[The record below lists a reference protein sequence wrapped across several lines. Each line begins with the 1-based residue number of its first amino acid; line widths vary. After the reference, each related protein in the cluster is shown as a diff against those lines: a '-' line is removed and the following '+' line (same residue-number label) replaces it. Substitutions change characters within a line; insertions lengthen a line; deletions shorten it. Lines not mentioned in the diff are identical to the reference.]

1 MMTLETLTTFFGWC
15 SIINIAILLLTTFLL
30 MGFKDL
36 VSSIHSKMFGIE
48 QRGIPLIYV
57 NYLGNYKIAIFIFS
71 LVPYLALKIMG

>member
-1 MMTLETLTTFFGWC
+1 MITLEMLTTFFGWC
-15 SIINIAILLLTTFLL
+15 SIINIAILLLTTLLL

-48 QRGIPLIYV
+48 PQGIPLIYF